1 MPFMAIGEKA
11 LLGNLCRLKPVH
23 EKVDPVKKY
32 CSDGVDLDMIPRPLN
47 LKKVDHAKSSF

>member
-1 MPFMAIGEKA
+1 MAIGEKE
-11 LLGNLCRLKPVH
+11 LPESLCKLKPVH